1 MNIMLPASLGDLDLV
16 ESTDLPAKTLVA
28 PLSIIREIRVLLGPL
43 PINMLVGTQD
53 AVLLSSDL
61 FDAYNVWDDQRT
73 DVDPMLN

>member
-1 MNIMLPASLGDLDLV
+1 MLPASLGDLDLV